1 MARLVTWT
9 GNPRLKAV
17 TPAKVT
23 ITSAV
28 TAETAP
34 TTRRSEPCRSA
45 SPAPSPAE
53 GATVRAAID
62 ASGVLA
68 LHPEIDL
75 AQAKT
80 GVFGK
85 LAPLDAPLAD
95 HDRVEIYRPLI
106 VDPKLARQRRVDKTR
121 REGSIEGRKWMH
133 KDAR

>member
-1 MARLVTWT
+1 MLSIEVCYALPDRQTLI
-9 GNPRLKAV
+9 AV
-17 TPAKVT
+17 SLP
-23 ITSAV
+23 
-28 TAETAP
+28 
-34 TTRRSEPCRSA
+34 
-45 SPAPSPAE
+45 E

-68 LHPEIDL
+68 LHPEINL

-85 LAPLDAPLAD
+85 LAPLDASLAD